1 VSNKYVDKE
10 QMSNDKSS
18 EEKKGRKSP
27 KTSKAVTQI
36 LSGDFL
42 SREFVIENLGF
53 IFYIM
58 FLLLLLVAK
67 GYYVKQVSDNVIKTE
82 FELDEIVS
90 DYVELKAR
98 FQEETSRGN
107 LLKKLEGTGL
117 VESIEPPKVI
127 RVLEKKE
134 ENN

>member
-1 VSNKYVDKE
+1 VSNKYVDKDELEAE
-10 QMSNDKSS
+10 QPKREKTTGKKS
-18 EEKKGRKSP
+18 KGS
-27 KTSKAVTQI
+27 KTVAQI

-42 SREFVIENLGF
+42 TREFVIENLGF

-58 FLLLLLVAK
+58 LLLLLLIGK

-82 FELDEIVS
+82 MELDEIVS

-107 LLKKLEGTGL
+107 LVKKLEGTGL
-117 VESIEPPKVI
+117 VESMEPPKVI
-127 RVLEKKE
+127 RIQKEKE
-134 ENN
+134 